1 MEDTTVS
8 NSTAADAFTIP
19 HSVQTSVDVS
29 PLKGSRIFLDIC
41 AGAGYPLTEAML
53 QHECICF
60 PVDMLI
66 DAKMDLLDNSFF
78 EPLLRICSSGMV
90 GYGAAAPN
98 CGEYSRLKLRDGGP
112 PALRTPTFLD
122 GLPNLNPK
130 DLEKVQSSHTL
141 MARSVLCLELIFAA
155 GGHGHLEQPTNS
167 MAWLEPIVRRFIKF
181 CALFLVNFPA
191 CSYNRNWY
199 KSWLLACTYP
209 AMKSLGSKCQH
220 PAGTHEQIAGAR
232 TAEGVYKSRATAEY
246 PTEMCQAIAGLIAP
260 LCSPSQRCL
269 LDLDAAQAHIPIK
282 QLHELPVSYEDGGG
296 LFSEPDWSRP
306 HRSVPDCFHDLRQQW
321 VQIVLKNGLA
331 NKLKTF
337 FASGDVQ
344 PPFNEQDIQPFKQS
358 LSEFI
363 QKHDMIPDWSIRSDQ
378 PMHLEIMA
386 ALSRIM
392 GDKDSTL
399 FPMLR
404 EGAPTG
410 FDNDIPPSGC
420 FPIAE
425 DKTDDSIPL
434 SIHQTNWQSAESDL
448 PTTREL
454 VDQELQKGW
463 IFKYQGS
470 LEDAQA
476 EFGTK
481 LAIGRLGLA
490 TSDHR
495 PPRLVVD
502 SSICGVNSRCHIPER
517 TTLPS
522 AQDVMRVFPLRNTS
536 DPLVGFSF
544 DIKSAHKLVVI
555 KETDRGLLG
564 FTLDN
569 DIYFYKVAPFGAT
582 FSAYH
587 WTRMGSF
594 ILRCIHFLL
603 WWSHAGFI
611 YVDDFFFLFPKSVAW
626 IMACICCIFA
636 QVLNIPISWRK
647 TEFGPRVQWIGWQF
661 HITAGYI
668 SLPTNKIDKLSEY
681 ISSMLRSSRTSKK
694 SLEKLVGLLNWIK
707 HIFIDALLA
716 PGPLPGFISYS
727 CKSLQYRSG
736 SLETRD

>member
-1 MEDTTVS
+1 
-8 NSTAADAFTIP
+8 
-19 HSVQTSVDVS
+19 
-29 PLKGSRIFLDIC
+29 
-41 AGAGYPLTEAML
+41 
-53 QHECICF
+53 
-60 PVDMLI
+60 
-66 DAKMDLLDNSFF
+66 
-78 EPLLRICSSGMV
+78 
-90 GYGAAAPN
+90 
-98 CGEYSRLKLRDGGP
+98 
-112 PALRTPTFLD
+112 
-122 GLPNLNPK
+122 
-130 DLEKVQSSHTL
+130 
-141 MARSVLCLELIFAA
+141 
-155 GGHGHLEQPTNS
+155 
-167 MAWLEPIVRRFIKF
+167 
-181 CALFLVNFPA
+181 
-191 CSYNRNWY
+191 
-199 KSWLLACTYP
+199 
-209 AMKSLGSKCQH
+209 
-220 PAGTHEQIAGAR
+220 
-232 TAEGVYKSRATAEY
+232 
-246 PTEMCQAIAGLIAP
+246 
-260 LCSPSQRCL
+260 
-269 LDLDAAQAHIPIK
+269 
-282 QLHELPVSYEDGGG
+282 
-296 LFSEPDWSRP
+296 
-306 HRSVPDCFHDLRQQW
+306 
-321 VQIVLKNGLA
+321 
-331 NKLKTF
+331 
-337 FASGDVQ
+337 
-344 PPFNEQDIQPFKQS
+344 
-358 LSEFI
+358 
-363 QKHDMIPDWSIRSDQ
+363 MIPDWSIRSDQ

-420 FPIAE
+420 FPAAA

-448 PTTREL
+448 PTTRDL
-454 VDQELQKGW
+454 VAQELEKGW

-490 TSDHR
+490 TSDNR

-517 TTLPS
+517 ATLPS
-522 AQDVMRVFPLRNTS
+522 AQDVMRVFPLRNTT
-536 DPLVGFSF
+536 DPLVGFSL

-555 KETDRGLLG
+555 KESDRGLLG

-582 FSAYH
+582 FSAFH

-647 TEFGPRVQWIGWQF
+647 TEFGSRVQWIGNF
-661 HITAGYI
+661 ILPLATSAYPPI
-668 SLPTNKIDKLSEY
+668 RSTSSLNIF
-681 ISSMLRSSRTSKK
+681 LRCYDPLGPPKNPWRNWWDCLTGLHK
-694 SLEKLVGLLNWIK
+694 S
-707 HIFIDALLA
+707 F
-716 PGPLPGFISYS
+716 Y
-727 CKSLQYRSG
+727 
-736 SLETRD
+736 

>member
-1 MEDTTVS
+1 MLG
-8 NSTAADAFTIP
+8 I
-19 HSVQTSVDVS
+19 
-29 PLKGSRIFLDIC
+29 DIRSWGTRSL
-41 AGAGYPLTEAML
+41 GATY
-53 QHECICF
+53 
-60 PVDMLI
+60 
-66 DAKMDLLDNSFF
+66 K
-78 EPLLRICSSGMV
+78 
-90 GYGAAAPN
+90 
-98 CGEYSRLKLRDGGP
+98 
-112 PALRTPTFLD
+112 LD
-122 GLPNLNPK
+122 GLVGTHCETFHK
-130 DLEKVQSSHTL
+130 I
-141 MARSVLCLELIFAA
+141 LCLVFSEFSSMLI
-155 GGHGHLEQPTNS
+155 QS
-167 MAWLEPIVRRFIKF
+167 Q
-181 CALFLVNFPA
+181 LVQE
-191 CSYNRNWY
+191 
-199 KSWLLACTYP
+199 SWLLACTYP

-321 VQIVLKNGLA
+321 VQIVLKNGLV

-344 PPFNEQDIQPFKQS
+344 PPFNDQDIQPFKQS

-410 FDNDIPPSGC
+410 FDDDIPPSGC

-481 LAIGRLGLA
+481 LAIGRLELA

-536 DPLVGFSF
+536 DPLVGFSL
-544 DIKSAHKLVVI
+544 DII
-555 KETDRGLLG
+555 NLL
-564 FTLDN
+564 T
-569 DIYFYKVAPFGAT
+569 
-582 FSAYH
+582 S
-587 WTRMGSF
+587 
-594 ILRCIHFLL
+594 
-603 WWSHAGFI
+603 WWSS
-611 YVDDFFFLFPKSVAW
+611 KR
-626 IMACICCIFA
+626 
-636 QVLNIPISWRK
+636 PIADSWD
-647 TEFGPRVQWIGWQF
+647 
-661 HITAGYI
+661 
-668 SLPTNKIDKLSEY
+668 SLWTMTY
-681 ISSMLRSSRTSKK
+681 
-694 SLEKLVGLLNWIK
+694 
-707 HIFIDALLA
+707 IFI
-716 PGPLPGFISYS
+716 
-727 CKSLQYRSG
+727 K
-736 SLETRD
+736 